1 MHRQEDRYLPHIDG
15 LRAVAVLIVVL
26 FHLDVTGV
34 GGGFVGVDVF
44 LVISGFLITRLIVDE
59 LRETGSFAFG
69 RFYLRRVRRL
79 APALLVTSALVLAV
93 AVLLHSPGVLARTGA
108 EMIASTLSASN
119 VYFWLNA
126 DYFAVDQWT
135 RPMLHSW
142 SLSLEEQ
149 FYLLWPITLM
159 LSSKLGGFRTVVAVV
174 AALFVGS
181 LLLNPL
187 FAEGPPPWLG
197 EELPE
202 AARDGKPTLFFMLP
216 FRIFEF
222 AIGGVLSFAGVAR
235 PRSNRSDALCSAG
248 MAMIFAA
255 AVTYDEHTVFPS
267 FAALLPCLGT
277 ALAIRYGSAGVGAM
291 VLGNRCSV
299 WLGQI
304 SYSVYLVHWPI
315 ISLYYYVNGTPTGGA
330 QLLIT
335 AASLALGHASWRFVE
350 TPFRQKRLPLWSLAP
365 ATVLLLGA
373 ALYCSFSGGWPSRFE
388 PAFRSHGV
396 TNATDFH
403 RREYGG
409 YGFPRGLLGS
419 SERVDVLLIG
429 DSHGKHLAEG
439 LVREFLEPEGLG
451 GSMEAGTSLLHLPGI
466 VRTTAGKDWHALR
479 RAQLDRIKDVLRATA
494 TQPLVVLGQSW
505 ISQAARSALLDEEGQ
520 TTGALITPGAVVGKL
535 VALCQELGIERLV
548 VVGQVAPPRHPDLF
562 EALSR
567 PLLSRRVELASA
579 RTFEV
584 SAATREWNLALAH
597 GAEETG
603 AYTFLNPTEALTEDG
618 QCIAITADDELVYT
632 DSSHLSRAGSRI
644 VVRHFRE
651 RLRQLVAAR

>member
-26 FHLDVTGV
+26 FHLDVAGV

-79 APALLVTSALVLAV
+79 APALLVTSFVVLGV
-93 AVLLHSPGVLARTGA
+93 AALLHSPGVLARTGS

-149 FYLLWPITLM
+149 FYLIWPVTLL
-159 LSSKLGGFRTVVAVV
+159 LSMRVGGIRAVGFVV
-174 AALFVGS
+174 AALFVAS
-181 LLLNPL
+181 LLLNPW
-187 FAEGPPPWLG
+187 FADGAPAWLG

-216 FRIFEF
+216 FRVFEF

-235 PRSNRSDALCSAG
+235 ARDVRQGALGAAG
-248 MAMIFAA
+248 LAMIFAA
-255 AVTYDEHTVFPS
+255 AVAYDEHMVFPS
-267 FAALLPCLGT
+267 FAALLPCVGA
-277 ALAIRYGSAGVGAM
+277 ALAIRYGSAGVGAL

-299 WLGQI
+299 WIGQI

-315 ISLYYYVNGTPTGGA
+315 ISLYYYLDGPPAGAA

-335 AASLALGHASWRFVE
+335 AVSLALGHASWRFVE
-350 TPFRQKRLPLWSLAP
+350 TPFRQKHLPLWSMAP
-365 ATVLLLGA
+365 LTALLLCA
-373 ALYCSFSGGWPSRFE
+373 ALYCSLSGGWPSRFE
-388 PAFRSHGV
+388 PVFRSHGV
-396 TNATDFH
+396 ANATEFH
-403 RREYGG
+403 RQEYGG
-409 YGFPRGLLGS
+409 YGFPRGLLGD
-419 SERVDVLLIG
+419 SERADVLLIG
-429 DSHGKHLAEG
+429 DSHGKQLAEG
-439 LVREFLEPEGLG
+439 LLREFLEPEGLG
-451 GSMEAGTSLLHLPGI
+451 GSMEAGTSLLHLPGV
-466 VRTTAGKDWHALR
+466 VRTTAGKNWNALR
-479 RAQLDRIKDVLRATA
+479 RGQFDRIQKVLRGTA
-494 TQPLVVLGQSW
+494 PQPVVVLGQSW
-505 ISQAARSALLDEEGQ
+505 ITQAARSALLDNEGRI
-520 TTGALITPGAVVGKL
+520 TDTRVTPGTVVDRL
-535 VALCQELGIERLV
+535 VALRAELGIKELV
-548 VVGQVAPPRHPDLF
+548 VVGQVSPPRHPDLF

-567 PLLSRRVELASA
+567 PPLSRRVEPAST
-579 RTFEV
+579 RSFEV
-584 SAATREWNLALAH
+584 SEATREWNLALAE

-603 AYTFLNPTEALTEDG
+603 AYTFLDPTEALTEDG
-618 QCIAITADDELVYT
+618 RCVAITANDELIYT

-651 RLRQLVAAR
+651 RLRRLVAAR